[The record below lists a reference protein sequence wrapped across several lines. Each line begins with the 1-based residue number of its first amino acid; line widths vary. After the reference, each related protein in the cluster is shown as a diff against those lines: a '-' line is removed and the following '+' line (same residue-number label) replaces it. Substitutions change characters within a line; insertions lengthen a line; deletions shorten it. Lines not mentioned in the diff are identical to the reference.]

1 MIFLCGGYYL
11 LDKGLRIRMS
21 SLALRFMFKERRG
34 EEMGEIMVKVM
45 EVDREELE
53 IVLVM

>member
-1 MIFLCGGYYL
+1 
-11 LDKGLRIRMS
+11 MS